1 MKDEI
6 QKRVQLLILFKAL
19 HAEMTVFGF
28 LHVLPHTIIVLDK
41 NDNIF
46 DRFSMCDI
54 CLFIY

>member
-54 CLFIY
+54 